1 MENAVFLGEF
11 SGDMSATN
19 KYTLTEQAIQDEWKE
34 IEAAK
39 ANPARFGRLYDRYYE
54 PIFRFIYQRTANE
67 ELTADLTSQTF
78 LKAMQNLQ
86 KYEFKGVP
94 FSAWLFRI
102 ATNEISQFFRQQGK
116 KRVVSLEDNAA
127 HDLEDE
133 FEDKQELE
141 INIEALKEAIQE
153 LDPDDVEMLQL
164 RFFEKR
170 PFKEVAD
177 ILEITENNAKV
188 RVYRI
193 VQRLREIFLKR
204 KKHT

>member
-78 LKAMQNLQ
+78 LKAMQYLQ

-153 LDPDDVEMLQL
+153 LDPEDVEMLQL